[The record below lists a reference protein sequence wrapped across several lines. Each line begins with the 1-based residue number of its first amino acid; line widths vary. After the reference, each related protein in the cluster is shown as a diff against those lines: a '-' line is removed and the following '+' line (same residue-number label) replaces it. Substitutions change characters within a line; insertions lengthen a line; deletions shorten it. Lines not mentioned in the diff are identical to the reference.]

1 MARALQAEP
10 VSWEECSDCSGEKGD
25 RVAPKKA
32 IESVRNQIMLGFED
46 ILGVWPSDH
55 MVCK

>member
-32 IESVRNQIMLGFED
+32 LESVRNQIMLGFED
-46 ILGVWPSDH
+46 ILGV
-55 MVCK
+55 